1 MFGVSSQSATFLT
14 ERVVG
19 RWEGLRGELAS
30 DVDPAE
36 EGLFERQSQVDK
48 GWVGYCNRG
57 WEVIGGGNKVL
68 QMTKSDG
75 KGR

>member
-36 EGLFERQSQVDK
+36 EGLFGRESGGQGMGEILQQRM
-48 GWVGYCNRG
+48 
-57 WEVIGGGNKVL
+57 GGNRWRQQSAADDKI
-68 QMTKSDG
+68 
-75 KGR
+75 